1 MSNELK
7 ELMQISVI
15 GENKDLSNMIED
27 IMPVKEQRFTDLGF
41 ISGTKITPILTSPS
55 GNIRAY
61 NIKDTILAI
70 RDTDSV
76 NIFLN

>member
-1 MSNELK
+1 MTLDKLPLNQSGTIKNIK
-7 ELMQISVI
+7 CSVEI
-15 GENKDLSNMIED
+15 K
-27 IMPVKEQRFTDLGF
+27 QRFTDLGF

-70 RDTDSV
+70 RDADSV

>member
-1 MSNELK
+1 MTLDKLPLNQSGTIKNIK
-7 ELMQISVI
+7 GSVEI
-15 GENKDLSNMIED
+15 K
-27 IMPVKEQRFTDLGF
+27 QRFTDLGF